1 MIDTPLVPVYDRC
14 IDIVTLY
21 CLDMQEARDDQ
32 ERRDPHD
39 VVAKY
44 DQYELM
50 VGEVRPGLQQVTMKH

>member
-1 MIDTPLVPVYDRC
+1 MYDRC

-50 VGEVRPGLQQVTMKH
+50 VGEVRPGL